1 MKMRKKIISL
11 ILQDFFSFLI
21 LRFSLLKI
29 LLLGG
34 LFDRHS
40 RQILAAAV
48 ALFLLVPSADA
59 CCLRT
64 FSQTRMKYIV
74 GMNNKEELAV

>member
-1 MKMRKKIISL
+1 MKMRKKIHLVHSPR
-11 ILQDFFSFLI
+11 FFSFLI
-21 LRFSLLKI
+21 LQFSLLKI

-40 RQILAAAV
+40 RQTLAAA
-48 ALFLLVPSADA
+48 ADSR
-59 CCLRT
+59 CLRT
-64 FSQTRMKYIV
+64 FSQTRIEIV